1 MKISSQNLLHGTK
14 TSGLKDLL
22 MLKVITG
29 SGLYPQ
35 VAVAD
40 DFNHAKVSRIF
51 FSRGKIANNYAY
63 FLNM

>member
-1 MKISSQNLLHGTK
+1 MKIYFQNLLHGTK
-14 TSGLKDLL
+14 TSGLRDLL

-40 DFNHAKVSRIF
+40 DFNHAKVC
-51 FSRGKIANNYAY
+51 K
-63 FLNM
+63 